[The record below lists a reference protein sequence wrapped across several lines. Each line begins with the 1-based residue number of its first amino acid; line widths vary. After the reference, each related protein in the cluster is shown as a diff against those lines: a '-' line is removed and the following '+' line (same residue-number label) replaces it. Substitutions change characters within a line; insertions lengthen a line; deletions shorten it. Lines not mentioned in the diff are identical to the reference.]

1 MRIFYAVPGTA
12 HQTCLPTS
20 RLWHV
25 NLCLPMIDL
34 GHEVVPFHFDY
45 TNFNLHLDHTIP
57 SHQEFIDRNR
67 PRFGEELLRQIKA
80 AHSQKRI
87 DLFFSYFYS
96 AYVEPQIVREIRAMG
111 ITTINWYCNASYQLR
126 LVEEIAPAYDYCL
139 VPERFRMD
147 SYRRIGANPI
157 YCQEAANP
165 NVYKPYDVP
174 LDFDVTFVGQKYGN
188 RPMYIRH
195 LVDAGIDVHVWGPRW
210 QDSPPHTPVWK
221 MVGKR
226 AKQWLL
232 NRETR
237 PVDVPRDRVG
247 PPLTDEEYVKLYS
260 RSKIS
265 LGFSGVAELPSRG
278 EPIKQVR
285 LRDFEAPMSGAFYM
299 VEYFEELAEFFE
311 PGKEIV
317 CFTGSDDLAEKAR
330 YYLAHEDERDRIRQ
344 AGMQRARSEHTWH
357 KRFEM
362 VFRHIGLS

>member
-1 MRIFYAVPGTA
+1 
-12 HQTCLPTS
+12 
-20 RLWHV
+20 
-25 NLCLPMIDL
+25 
-34 GHEVVPFHFDY
+34 
-45 TNFNLHLDHTIP
+45 
-57 SHQEFIDRNR
+57 
-67 PRFGEELLRQIKA
+67 
-80 AHSQKRI
+80 
-87 DLFFSYFYS
+87 
-96 AYVEPQIVREIRAMG
+96 VE
-111 ITTINWYCNASYQLR
+111 
-126 LVEEIAPAYDYCL
+126 
-139 VPERFRMD
+139 
-147 SYRRIGANPI
+147 
-157 YCQEAANP
+157 
-165 NVYKPYDVP
+165 
-174 LDFDVTFVGQKYGN
+174 FDVTFAGQKYGN
-188 RPMYIRH
+188 RPLHIRS
-195 LVDAGIDVHVWGPRW
+195 LIDAGIDVRVWGPHW
-210 QDSPPHTPVWK
+210 QDSPRYLSLWK
-221 MVGKR
+221 RVGKR

-285 LRDFEAPMSGAFYM
+285 LRDFEALMSGAFYM

-317 CFTGSDDLAEKAR
+317 CFTGSDDLVEKAR